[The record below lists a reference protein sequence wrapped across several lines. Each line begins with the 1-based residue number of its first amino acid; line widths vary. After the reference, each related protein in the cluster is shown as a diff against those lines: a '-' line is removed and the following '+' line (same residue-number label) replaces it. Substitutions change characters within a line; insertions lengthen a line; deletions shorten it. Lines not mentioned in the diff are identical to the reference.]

1 MENQKLDDYFGY
13 TEAGSSLEGEVRAG
27 ITTFLTMAYILV
39 VNPDMLSLGFTID
52 PETGVG
58 LGIPFNQA
66 LFATA
71 IAAFVGC
78 TIMGLWANQPYA
90 LAPGM
95 GLNAYFAF
103 TVVLSQGIAWEL
115 ALAAVLVEGVLFM
128 IISLPQV
135 GWRSEM
141 INSIPKDLKIATM
154 AGIGMFLAIIGLREM
169 GWIIDDGA
177 TLVNIGAH
185 GAWTH
190 QSGELWAMIGLIAIG
205 IMMARGMKGAIIY
218 GIAGVTAIAWIMG
231 AMDMGVSDPYNGI
244 EAVAA
249 PAMGDIFSTD
259 GFDTGAFG
267 ASLSALMDINS
278 DTIGAFILVMVTFLF
293 VDIFDTAGT
302 LYGVGKMA
310 GKVDDDD
317 NIENADEAFMADA
330 GATIVGALC
339 GTSTTTT
346 YIESAAG
353 IEEGGKTGLVAV
365 VVGVLMLMGLF
376 LSGLLQAI
384 PTFAVAPALVVV
396 GAMMMRGAAEIDW
409 ADKEMAIPAFITMVM
424 MPFTYSIADGIA
436 WGIIAYVIMKV
447 GMGKMDQINKV
458 MGTLCVLMVMFYLG
472 PGGETT
478 FEWIINMIF

>member
-1 MENQKLDDYFGY
+1 MENKALDDYFGY
-13 TEAGSSLEGEVRAG
+13 TEAGSSLEGEMRAG
-27 ITTFLTMAYILV
+27 VTTFLTMAYILV
-39 VNPDMLSLGFTID
+39 VNPGMLSIA
-52 PETGVG
+52 
-58 LGIPFNQA
+58 GIPFDDA

-71 IAAFVGC
+71 MAAFVGC

-103 TVVLSQGIAWEL
+103 TVVASQGIAWEL
-115 ALAAVLVEGVLFM
+115 ALAAVLVEGVLFL
-128 IISLPQV
+128 IISLPQI

-154 AGIGMFLAIIGLREM
+154 AGIGLFLAHIGLQEM
-169 GWIIDDGA
+169 GWVVGGA
-177 TLVNIGAH
+177 TLVDMSAS

-190 QSGELWAMIGLIAIG
+190 QSGELWAMVGLLAIG

-218 GIAGVTAIAWIMG
+218 GVAGVTAIAWVLG
-231 AMDMGVSDPYNGI
+231 AMDMHVADAYNAGALVS
-244 EAVAA
+244 A
-249 PAMGDIFSTD
+249 PEMGDIISTD
-259 GFDTGAFG
+259 GFDTGAVG
-267 ASLSALMDINS
+267 AALGALGDING
-278 DTIGAFILVMVTFLF
+278 DTIGAFLLVMITFLF

-310 GKVDDDD
+310 GKVDEDD
-317 NIENADEAFMADA
+317 NIENADQAFMADA
-330 GATIVGALC
+330 GATIVGAMC

-384 PTFAVAPALVVV
+384 PAFAVAPALVVV

-409 ADKEMAIPAFITMVM
+409 ADKEMAIPAFMTIVM
-424 MPFTYSIADGIA
+424 MPLTYSIADGIA
-436 WGIIAYVIMKV
+436 WGIIAYVAIKI
-447 GMGKMDQINKV
+447 GMGKMDQINRV
-458 MGTLCVLMVMFYLG
+458 MGILCVLMIMFYLG

-478 FEWIINMIF
+478 FEWLVNMIF

>member
-13 TEAGSSLEGEVRAG
+13 TEAGSSLEGEMRAG
-27 ITTFLTMAYILV
+27 LTTFLTMAYILV
-39 VNPDMLSLGFTID
+39 VNPNFLSLFGA
-52 PETGVG
+52 PE
-58 LGIPFNQA
+58 GIPFEQA
-66 LFATA
+66 LFATGM
-71 IAAFVGC
+71 AAFVGC

-103 TVVLSQGIAWEL
+103 TVVASQGIAWEL
-115 ALAAVLVEGVLFM
+115 ALAAVLVEGVLFL
-128 IISLPQV
+128 IISLPQI

-154 AGIGMFLAIIGLREM
+154 AGIGLFLAHIGLQEM
-169 GWIIDDGA
+169 GWVVGGA
-177 TLVNIGAH
+177 TLVDMSLS

-190 QSGELWAMIGLIAIG
+190 QSGELWAMVGLLAIG

-218 GIAGVTAIAWIMG
+218 GVAGVTGIAWILNAMG
-231 AMDMGVSDPYNGI
+231 MPVVDAYNVDAFNTA
-244 EAVAA
+244 EVAA
-249 PAMGDIFSTD
+249 PAMADIFSTD
-259 GFDTGAFG
+259 GFDTGAVG
-267 ASLSALMDINS
+267 AALGALGDING
-278 DTIGAFILVMVTFLF
+278 DTIGAFLLVMVTFLF

-330 GATIVGALC
+330 GATIVGAMC

-376 LSGLLQAI
+376 LSGLLKAI
-384 PTFAVAPALVVV
+384 PAFAVAPALVVV

-409 ADKEMAIPAFITMVM
+409 ADKEMAIPAFLTIVM
-424 MPFTYSIADGIA
+424 MPLTYSIADGIA
-436 WGIIAYVIMKV
+436 WGIIAWVLMKV
-447 GMGKMDQINKV
+447 GMGKMDQINRV
-458 MGTLCVLMVMFYLG
+458 MGIICVLMIMFYLG
-472 PGGETT
+472 PGDQTT
-478 FEWIINMIF
+478 FEWLFSHL

>member
-1 MENQKLDDYFGY
+1 MENQALDDYFGY
-13 TEAGSSLEGEVRAG
+13 TEAGSSLEGEMRAG

-39 VNPDMLSLGFTID
+39 VNPNFLSLFGAPI
-52 PETGVG
+52 
-58 LGIPFNQA
+58 GIPFEQA
-66 LFATA
+66 LFATGM
-71 IAAFVGC
+71 AAFVGC

-103 TVVLSQGIAWEL
+103 TVVASQGIAWEL
-115 ALAAVLVEGVLFM
+115 ALAAVLVEGVLFL
-128 IISLPQV
+128 IISLPQI

-141 INSIPKDLKIATM
+141 INSIPRDLKIATM
-154 AGIGMFLAIIGLREM
+154 AGIGLFLAHIGLQEM
-169 GWIIDDGA
+169 GWVIGGA
-177 TLVNIGAH
+177 TLVDMSAS

-190 QSGELWAMIGLIAIG
+190 QSGELWAMIGLLAIG

-218 GIAGVTAIAWIMG
+218 GIAGVTAVAWILG
-231 AMDMGVSDPYNGI
+231 AMDMGVSDPYNGVA
-244 EAVAA
+244 AVSA
-249 PAMGDIFSTD
+249 PAMDSIISTD
-259 GFDTGAFG
+259 GFDTGAVG
-267 ASLSALMDINS
+267 ASLSALADVNG
-278 DTIGAFILVMVTFLF
+278 DTIGAFILVMITFLF

-310 GKVDDDD
+310 GKVDEDD
-317 NIENADEAFMADA
+317 NLENADEAFMSDA

-384 PTFAVAPALVVV
+384 PAFAVAPALVVV
-396 GAMMMRGAAEIDW
+396 GAMMMRGAADIDW

-424 MPFTYSIADGIA
+424 MPLTYSIADGIA
-436 WGIIAYVIMKV
+436 WGIIAWVLMKI
-447 GMGKMDQINKV
+447 GTGKMDQINRV
-458 MGTLCVLMVMFYLG
+458 MGILCVLMVMFYLG
-472 PGGETT
+472 PGEETT
-478 FEWIINMIF
+478 FEWLVNMIF